1 MPVRPLVAM
10 VALRDKVLP
19 PASRILDLL
28 QDSIREIPPVSVTD
42 DAGDRMTL
50 TIGDATAT
58 LSLEPAPIE
67 AAELD
72 AACRAAWYWP
82 EAAERFRGHAAH
94 VPVVLLAEDEDR
106 VNAALLLTSLVA
118 AVAASSDAVGV
129 YWAASGLVQPPEAF
143 VSYCQEGDE
152 ELLPLNLWIDF
163 RLLEGDDGAYSLAT
177 TGLEDFG
184 LSEIEVPPS
193 RHTPE
198 LVLERAFK
206 MAHYLLENG
215 PILEDGETVEL
226 SDDEKLVV
234 HFGPSMWDPSLSVL
248 RLEIDAT
255 R

>member
-19 PASRILDLL
+19 PASRVLELL
-28 QDSIREIPPVSVTD
+28 QDTLREIPPVSVIKETE
-42 DAGDRMTL
+42 DRMTL
-50 TIGDATAT
+50 ALGDATAT
-58 LSLEPAPIE
+58 LSLEAAPIE
-67 AAELD
+67 AEGLQV
-72 AACRAAWYWP
+72 ACRTAWYWP
-82 EAAERFRGHAAH
+82 EATERFRGHAAH

-106 VNAALLLTSLVA
+106 VNAALVLTSLVA
-118 AVAASSDAVGV
+118 AVAASSSAVGV

-143 VSYCQEGDE
+143 ISSCQEGDE

-163 RLLEGDDGAYSLAT
+163 RLVEADDGAYSLGT

-184 LSEIEVPPS
+184 LPEIEVPPS

-226 SDDEKLVV
+226 SDEEKLVV

-248 RLEIDAT
+248 RLEIDTT